1 MIEYERKYLV
11 ELDSTKLND
20 LLPYIV
26 EKKRIIQGYLST
38 DPERVVRVRRII
50 NDKSFITIKGLKTEG
65 SCLEIEFPIM
75 PVQADNLIKMC
86 PKLITKTR
94 YDLLIEGQKFELDV
108 FEDELAG
115 LVIVELE
122 GNKEDIQ
129 QYIDDVGLPSWVGP
143 DVTDD
148 KFFSNVCL
156 LTKTWPTVESHI
168 FDIYKGINA

>member
-1 MIEYERKYLV
+1 MIEYERKYLI

-38 DPERVVRVRRII
+38 DPERVVRVRRVI
-50 NDKSFITIKGLKTEG
+50 NDKSFITIKGLKSEG
-65 SCLEIEFPIM
+65 ACIEIEFPIM
-75 PVQADNLIKMC
+75 PVQADDLIKLC

-94 YDLLIEGQKFELDV
+94 YNLLIEGRKFELDV
-108 FEDELAG
+108 FEGDLAG
-115 LVIVELE
+115 LVVVELE
-122 GNKEDIQ
+122 GIKEEIQ
-129 QYIDDVGLPSWVGP
+129 RYIDDVGLPSWIGP

-148 KFFSNVCL
+148 PFFSNVCL
-156 LTKTWPTVESHI
+156 LTKTWSTVESHI